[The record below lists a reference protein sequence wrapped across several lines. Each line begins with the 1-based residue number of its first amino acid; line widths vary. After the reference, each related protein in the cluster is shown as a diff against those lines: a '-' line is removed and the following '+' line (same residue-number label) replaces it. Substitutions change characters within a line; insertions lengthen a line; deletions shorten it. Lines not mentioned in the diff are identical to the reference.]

1 MGLPRDPDII
11 ITCSKSSKVV
21 VYEGWGGVKALR
33 CLPVC
38 LLSGHTKGLK
48 KDSAGVGILTLVVSV
63 SPSKATALS
72 APSRKHCE
80 VEPDL
85 KSLHFR
91 MTSNSLLCHQN
102 HRLHLPLFVSFIKI
116 SSQGK

>member
-1 MGLPRDPDII
+1 M
-11 ITCSKSSKVV
+11 V
-21 VYEGWGGVKALR
+21 VYEGWGGVKALL

-72 APSRKHCE
+72 VPSREHCE
-80 VEPDL
+80 VEEPDL
-85 KSLHFR
+85 KCLRFH

-102 HRLHLPLFVSFIKI
+102 HWLHLPLFVSFIKI
-116 SSQGK
+116 SSQGKRLPATLRQ